1 MRETKIKDPEKRK
14 KDCEATDKASFRYA
28 KLNPS
33 VSSAK
38 ASRAVSG
45 KLTSVLLLKA
55 SLFCQKQAYAR
66 RSGVEGF
73 ENVLQDG

>member
-38 ASRAVSG
+38 ASRAV
-45 KLTSVLLLKA
+45 LLLKA